1 LDRARIAVSQSR
13 ACTTGGLL
21 SLVQDQDVELREMTG
36 EEVVAGDSRWRG
48 HQRPARAPGPTPPEG
63 VARLEFR
70 RRGAVTEV
78 ARLFQQGALRV
89 LRPNVPGGEPACA
102 VLLNTSGGIV
112 GGDVLEIEARLAPG
126 AAAMITTQAAEKV
139 YRSAGALSTIGV
151 RLALAADA
159 WLEWLPQETI
169 LFDRARL
176 RRRLVL
182 DLARSAR
189 LLAADL
195 LVFGRRARGERFQN
209 GFFHDRWEVRSAG
222 RLVWADALRLAG
234 DPGRLLDAPFG
245 FAGAGAA
252 ATAIYVAPDAE
263 DRLELAR
270 ALIDRPDVQSGAT
283 CLAPVLIVRWLGED
297 PACVRHAL
305 QQFCARFRHAVAGLP
320 ERTPVIWRI

>member
-1 LDRARIAVSQSR
+1 MSQSST
-13 ACTTGGLL
+13 CTTAGRPLL
-21 SLVQDQDVELREMTG
+21 AWDQEDVELREVAG
-36 EEVVAGDSRWRG
+36 EEAGAVNLGCRGDQGLDGEPGSRS
-48 HQRPARAPGPTPPEG
+48 PGG
-63 VARLEFR
+63 VARLDFR
-70 RRGAVTEV
+70 RRGAVTDL
-78 ARLFQQGALRV
+78 ARLFQQGSLRV
-89 LRPNVPGGEPACA
+89 LRPNVPAGEPACA

-139 YRSAGALSTIGV
+139 YRSAGALSSIDV
-151 RLALAADA
+151 RLTLAEDT

-182 DLARSAR
+182 GLAQSAR

-195 LVFGRRARGERFQN
+195 LVFGRRARGERFQD
-209 GFFHDRWEVRSAG
+209 GFFHDRWEVRFAG

-234 DPGRLLDAPFG
+234 DPGASLDAPFG

-252 ATAIYVAPDAE
+252 AIAIYVAPDAVE
-263 DRLELAR
+263 RLELAR
-270 ALIDRPDVQSGAT
+270 AMIDRPDVRSGAT
-283 CLAPVLIVRWLGED
+283 CLPPVLILRWLGED

-320 ERTPVIWRI
+320 ERTPAIWRA